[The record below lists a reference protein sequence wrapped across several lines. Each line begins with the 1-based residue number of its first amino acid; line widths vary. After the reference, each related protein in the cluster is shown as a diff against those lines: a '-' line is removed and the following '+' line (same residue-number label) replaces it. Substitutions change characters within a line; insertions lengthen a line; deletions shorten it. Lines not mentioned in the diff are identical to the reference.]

1 MLPHKLTA
9 TTQRGDVM
17 TEAQSKAIHTVMADY
32 DFPENFNF
40 WKKDHEIIM
49 ELNESTLIAVHTSGV
64 VTEHKRSV

>member
-1 MLPHKLTA
+1 
-9 TTQRGDVM
+9 M